1 MGLRSCIANRNTLPT
16 KETVIMSDTTPY
28 TCQFVAYVGHR
39 IENRRMQ
46 CGREYGHPGTSNGGG
61 GHYHGIHGLSDDC
74 ALRAADGTI
83 VSPQFHW
90 VSGPNIRLA
99 REMGYLS

>member
-1 MGLRSCIANRNTLPT
+1 MGLRFSVAKRNTPH
-16 KETVIMSDTTPY
+16 ERTVIMADTTPY

-46 CGREYGHPGTSNGGG
+46 CGREYGHTG
-61 GHYHGIHGLSDDC
+61 GHYNGIHGLSDAC

-83 VSPQFHW
+83 VSPQYHW
-90 VSGPNIRLA
+90 DSGANVRLA